1 MKASPRDTTIGARA
15 PRLLALAGVALCT
28 ALPMSQAFATDI
40 TLPTVSVGAG
50 LRSSFTHT
58 STDGVADKPNDFT
71 LDSARLY
78 LGGSVNDYIKFT
90 MNTEYDGATSDVKV
104 IDAIGRF
111 EFSPEVNIWAG
122 RFLPPSDR
130 ANLNGPYYSNEWG
143 FATEGV
149 QDGFPFF
156 AAGRD
161 NGVAYW
167 GDFDKLKVS
176 AGVFDVPSTTAGTG
190 KGHQVVSAARVQYDF
205 WDAEPGYYLN
215 GTYYGDKNIL
225 ALGVSGQFV
234 SGDNA
239 VTVDGLM
246 EKKLSNGGVVS
257 LEAEYANY
265 NGFGGYG
272 SPVAFTKSD
281 GFFGL
286 AAYMFPT
293 TIGVGKLQGKFQV
306 LGKYASTTYDTVGP
320 KVDRNTTEVDLNY
333 VIKAFNARVS
343 LFYIGTD
350 YSHITPEPN
359 SRQIGLG
366 LQLQI

>member
-28 ALPMSQAFATDI
+28 ALPMAQAFAAEV

-50 LRSSFTHT
+50 LRTSFTHT
-58 STDGVADKPNDFT
+58 STDGVDNKPNDFN

-111 EFSPEVNIWAG
+111 EFSPQVNIWAG

-143 FATEGV
+143 FANDGV

-176 AGVFDVPSTTAGTG
+176 AGVFDVPATTGD
-190 KGHQVVSAARVQYDF
+190 KKVVTAARVQYDF

-225 ALGVSGQFV
+225 ALGASGQFV
-234 SGDNA
+234 DGNSA

-246 EKKLSNGGVVS
+246 EKKLGNGGVVS
-257 LEAEYANY
+257 VEAEYANY

-272 SPVAFTKSD
+272 VAAPFTKSD

-293 TIGVGKLQGKFQV
+293 KIGFGPMQGNIQV
-306 LGKYASTTYDTVGP
+306 LGKYASVSYDTGSP
-320 KVDRNTTEVDLNY
+320 KADRNTAEFDVNY

-343 LFYIGTD
+343 LFYIDTSYD
-350 YSHITPEPN
+350 HIATPDTQ
-359 SRQIGLG
+359 QIGLG

>member
-1 MKASPRDTTIGARA
+1 MKASRRDITIGAYA
-15 PRLLALAGVALCT
+15 PKLLALAGVALLT
-28 ALPMSQAFATDI
+28 ALPAAQAFAADI
-40 TLPTVSVGAG
+40 PLPTISVGAG

-58 STDGVADKPNDFT
+58 STDGATDKPNDFS

-90 MNTEYDGATSDVKV
+90 FNTEYTGANGPDPKVQV

-149 QDGFPFF
+149 QDGFPSY

-161 NGVAYW
+161 SGVAYW
-167 GDFDKLKVS
+167 GDFNKLKVS
-176 AGVFDVPSTTAGTG
+176 AGVFDVPSTFGD
-190 KGHQVVSAARVQYDF
+190 KKVVAATRVQYDF
-205 WDAEPGYYLN
+205 WDTEPGYYLN

-225 ALGVSGQFV
+225 ALGVAGQFV
-234 SGDNA
+234 GGDNA
-239 VTVDGLM
+239 VTADGLM
-246 EKKLSNGGVVS
+246 EKKLGNGGVVTV
-257 LEAEYANY
+257 EAEYANY

-272 SPVAFTKSD
+272 APVAFTKSD
-281 GFFGL
+281 GYFGL

-293 TIGVGKLQGKFQV
+293 KIGVGKLQGNIQV
-306 LGKYASTTYDTVGP
+306 LGKYASTSYDTVGP
-320 KVDRNTTEVDLNY
+320 NVDRSTSEIDLNY
-333 VIKAFNARVS
+333 VIKAFNARIS
-343 LFYIGTD
+343 LFYIDTD
-350 YSHITPEPN
+350 YSHLTAAPDSQQFGI
-359 SRQIGLG
+359 G
-366 LQLQI
+366 LQLQM

>member
-1 MKASPRDTTIGARA
+1 MKASPRENIRGIASPKWLAAGA
-15 PRLLALAGVALCT
+15 VALLT
-28 ALPMSQAFATDI
+28 ALPAAQAVAAEI

-50 LRSSFTHT
+50 LRTSFTHT
-58 STDGVADKPNDFT
+58 STNGVADSPNDFN

-111 EFSPEVNIWAG
+111 EFSPQVNIWAG

-130 ANLNGPYYSNEWG
+130 ANLNGPYYANEWG

-176 AGVFDVPSTTAGTG
+176 AGVFDVPATTGD
-190 KGHQVVSAARVQYDF
+190 KKVVTAARVQYDF

-215 GTYYGDKNIL
+215 GTYYGDKDIL
-225 ALGVSGQFV
+225 ALGVAGQFV

-246 EKKLSNGGVVS
+246 EKKLGNGGVVS

-286 AAYMFPT
+286 AAYLFPT
-293 TIGVGKLQGKFQV
+293 TVGVGKLQGKFQV
-306 LGKYASTTYDTVGP
+306 LGKYASTSYDTAGP
-320 KVDRNTTEVDLNY
+320 NVDRNTAEFDLNY

-343 LFYIGTD
+343 LFYINTD
-350 YSHITPEPN
+350 YSHISPEPN
-359 SRQIGLG
+359 SRQVGLG